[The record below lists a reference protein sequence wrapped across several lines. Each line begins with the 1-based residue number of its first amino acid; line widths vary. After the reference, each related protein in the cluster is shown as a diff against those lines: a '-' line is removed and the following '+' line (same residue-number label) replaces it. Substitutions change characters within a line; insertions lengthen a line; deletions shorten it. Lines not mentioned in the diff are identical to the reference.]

1 MAQAAAPNS
10 SIARRSFCS
19 FIEFFPLGRILRAGP
34 GHFFINVM
42 SVCPHQPASAGR
54 DAHHERHSSQALRG
68 HHHTAFLIP
77 DLRTALPVT
86 RDEVTADG

>member
-42 SVCPHQPASAGR
+42 SVCPHQPAPAAATLIMNGTPARHCADIIIPPSSSLIF
-54 DAHHERHSSQALRG
+54 ERRY
-68 HHHTAFLIP
+68 
-77 DLRTALPVT
+77 R
-86 RDEVTADG
+86 